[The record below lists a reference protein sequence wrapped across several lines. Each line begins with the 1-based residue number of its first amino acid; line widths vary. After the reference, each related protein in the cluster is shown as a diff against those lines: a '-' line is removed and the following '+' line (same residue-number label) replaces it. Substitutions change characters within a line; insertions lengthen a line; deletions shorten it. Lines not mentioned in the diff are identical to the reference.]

1 MDFYK
6 RLAKKIPGLQTKLY
20 QAAIY
25 DAPEF
30 YVKKIALTAFMLSAS
45 FSFVVFA
52 FFPKLFLLFLI
63 TAALTPLVF
72 SYMIKYVDVKIEQLR
87 RKIDEEIVFAGRFL
101 IIELHSGVPMHK
113 AFENIEQNYPVV
125 GSFFGD
131 VVNKIYLGT
140 SIEDAINEV
149 LLNSPSP
156 TLRRILWQLLNSLKT
171 GSDVAPALSSVID
184 QIVKEQEIAVKEY
197 GKKLNPLAMFYMMV
211 AVIVPSLGT
220 TMLVVM
226 ATFMG
231 FTLSL
236 TALLALAGFIGFV
249 QLMFL
254 SMIRSSRP
262 PISMQ

>member
-1 MDFYK
+1 MKFYK
-6 RLAKKIPGLQTKLY
+6 RIAKSIPGLQARLH

-25 DAPEF
+25 ETPEF
-30 YVKKIALTAFMLSAS
+30 YVKKIAMTSFMLSAA
-45 FSFVVFA
+45 FAFVIFA
-52 FFPKLFLLFLI
+52 FFPRLYVLLLV
-63 TAALTPLVF
+63 TAILTPLVF
-72 SYMIKYVDVKIEQLR
+72 MYMLKYVDVKIDQLQK
-87 RKIDEEIVFAGRFL
+87 KIDQEIVFAGRFL
-101 IIELHSGVPMHK
+101 IIELHSGVPIHK
-113 AFENIEQNYPVV
+113 AFENIEQNYEIV

-131 VVNKIYLGT
+131 IVNKVYLGT

-171 GSDVAPALSSVID
+171 GSDVAPALASVID

-197 GKKLNPLAMFYMMV
+197 GKKLNPLAMFYMMI

-220 TMLVVM
+220 TMLVVL
-226 ATFMG
+226 ATFIG
-231 FTLSL
+231 LTLSL
-236 TALLALAGFIGFV
+236 TVLLALAGFIGFV

-254 SMIRSSRP
+254 SMIKSSRP